1 MKNQEQEEQK
11 DQSTPLQDLK
21 AVLNDPQ
28 KALRLGLF
36 NAERHT
42 EQDAFLKWEGSEL
55 GSTQDIIS
63 GYKGMVK
70 SIDQPLS
77 RELINEIRTSMYQEG
92 QKSRYGWVLK
102 SGHSDI
108 NRLYRDDISEERF
121 FGLSGITKEKSEEMN
136 DDAALLKSRLLSK
149 ISRPGKDMIV
159 EEPEEPY
166 FVFNSER
173 NVHATPKYELA
184 GAMFESQDYMELIIE
199 DYNKNIE
206 SSTTKDAKIETISTL
221 VRDLERVHPY
231 VDFNCRTFAVLVLNR
246 ELVKNEL
253 QPAILE
259 DPNMFDYETI
269 DNLKGLISQG
279 QHNFQNLA
287 KTGLVHEQ
295 DPTNQQWL
303 EAIPQDKKG
312 VIAQFHKVT
321 QDSYKDV
328 MRVKEKKEV
337 LQKVIE
343 EAKIIGSNLQG
354 LQVQSRKPSNIII
367 TKKDNRS
374 QSR

>member
-36 NAERHT
+36 NADRHT
-42 EQDAFLKWEGSEL
+42 EQDAFGKWEASEL

-77 RELINEIRTSMYQEG
+77 RELINEIRTSMYQEW
-92 QKSRYGWVLK
+92 QKSSYGGVLK
-102 SGHSDI
+102 SGSDI
-108 NRLYRDDISEERF
+108 NRLYNLLEAREFPLPGMTE
-121 FGLSGITKEKSEEMN
+121 KKSEEMN
-136 DDAALLKSRLLSK
+136 AESELLRSRLLSK
-149 ISRPGKDMIV
+149 RRDLSLKKNGKLIA
-159 EEPEEPY
+159 EIPEEPY
-166 FVFNSER
+166 SVIKCREYPTPEYVFLG
-173 NVHATPKYELA
+173 ATS
-184 GAMFESQDYMELIIE
+184 ESQDYMELIIE

-246 ELVKNEL
+246 ELVKNKF

-269 DNLKGLISQG
+269 DNLKGLIRQG

-287 KTGLVHEQ
+287 RTGLVHAK